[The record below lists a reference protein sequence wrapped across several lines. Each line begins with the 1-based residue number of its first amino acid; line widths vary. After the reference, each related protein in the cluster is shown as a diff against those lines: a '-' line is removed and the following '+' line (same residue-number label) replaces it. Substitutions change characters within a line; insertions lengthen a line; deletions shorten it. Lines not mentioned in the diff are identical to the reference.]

1 MIFKLYKDQKF
12 TGWKRLYYKVDAET
26 LEEAVEKILDGDE
39 FEYDD
44 EYLYDEFE
52 SMMPDENDNQPTAEL
67 YDENS
72 EKRLLDNIEDDRL

>member
-52 SMMPDENDNQPTAEL
+52 SMMPDDNQPTAEL

>member
-26 LEEAVEKILDGDE
+26 LEEAVEKILDSDE